1 MAVLGCFP
9 LIGLPLGRMIISM
22 VVKSN
27 FLLVDSHRL
36 FLSLVGFSVLI
47 VAGISR
53 AQDAKQVDL
62 FPRTGGMW
70 LPSQLPELE
79 GPLRALGLEI
89 DPPQL
94 ADPTSNSG
102 VHH

>member
-27 FLLVDSHRL
+27 FLLVDSHRF
-36 FLSLVGFSVLI
+36 FLLLVGFSVLI

-79 GPLRALGLEI
+79 GPLRTLGLEI
-89 DPPQL
+89 DPLQL